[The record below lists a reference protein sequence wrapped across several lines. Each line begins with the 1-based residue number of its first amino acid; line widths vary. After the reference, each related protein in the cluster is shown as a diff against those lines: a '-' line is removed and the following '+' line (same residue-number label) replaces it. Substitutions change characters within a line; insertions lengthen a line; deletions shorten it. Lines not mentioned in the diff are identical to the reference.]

1 MVGRIPAARFS
12 TPFPHAIVGAVLRSQ
27 PYRLLFPLGA
37 LLAWAGVLPWL
48 FFSLRLRQIYEPV
61 NDLLAYRSFLHPLA
75 ELDGFL
81 GCFAAGVLLTAF
93 RPPPAAWQLAV
104 AALAPIVS
112 AVCAALGHWQLGQAA
127 SLLLLAV
134 LLEFTLRRLARP
146 WPASLLWIGFA
157 FLMGAGGAA
166 LAEIAAAHGR
176 SWFGVHEIGR
186 NLVIQGSFTG
196 LAVGA
201 ARIMRRDDRAPS
213 ALHLI
218 AGAVFI
224 ASFWIPKT
232 HLGFAVRAAVTVWLA
247 LPLRPTWEFGP
258 RNLRR
263 SFAHLAL
270 WMLAIGNA
278 WVAVAP
284 QIRRAGLHVI
294 FLGCFT
300 ALLLGALFPR
310 SGEQPA
316 FPLRKLAW
324 AGGLVALSLVGRVM
338 VELDPESF
346 HLWMGLSAASFLA
359 ATVTCVRIPVTPRA
373 QSV

>member
-1 MVGRIPAARFS
+1 
-12 TPFPHAIVGAVLRSQ
+12 VLRRE

-48 FFSLRLRQIYEPV
+48 FFALRLRGIYEPV
-61 NDLLAYRSFLHPLA
+61 NDILAYRSFLHPLA

-81 GCFAAGVLLTAF
+81 GCFAAGVVLTSL
-93 RPPPAAWQLAV
+93 RPPPAAWQVVV
-104 AALAPIVS
+104 AAIAPLIS
-112 AVCAALGHWQLGQAA
+112 ATCAALGHWQVGQLA

-134 LLEFTLRRLARP
+134 VLEFTLQRLSRP
-146 WPASLLWIGFA
+146 WSASLLWIVLG

-166 LAEIAAAHGR
+166 LAELAAAKG
-176 SWFGVHEIGR
+176 SEWFWVHEMGR
-186 NLVIQGSFTG
+186 DLVIQGLFTG
-196 LAVGA
+196 LAIA
-201 ARIMRRDDRAPS
+201 AGRVMRGGDRTHP
-213 ALHLI
+213 ALHLA

-224 ASFWIPKT
+224 ASFWIGRRFGM
-232 HLGFAVRAAVTVWLA
+232 HLGFAIRAAVTVWLA
-247 LPLRPTWEFGP
+247 LPLRPDWEFGP

-270 WMLAIGNA
+270 WMLAVGNA

-284 QIRRAGLHVI
+284 TIRRAGLHVI

-300 ALLLGALFPR
+300 ALLLAALFPR
-310 SGEQPA
+310 PGERPA

-324 AGGLVALSLVGRVM
+324 AGGLVALSMVGRVM
-338 VELDPESF
+338 VELDPTSF

-359 ATVTCVRIPVTPRA
+359 ATIACLRVPVRAA

>member
-1 MVGRIPAARFS
+1 M
-12 TPFPHAIVGAVLRSQ
+12 LRKE

-48 FFSLRLRQIYEPV
+48 FFALRLRGIYEPI
-61 NDLLAYRSFLHPLA
+61 NDVLAYRSFLHPLA

-81 GCFAAGVLLTAF
+81 GCFAAGVVFTTL
-93 RPPPAAWQLAV
+93 RPPPAAWQV
-104 AALAPIVS
+104 AIAAIAPLIS
-112 AVCAALGHWQLGQAA
+112 ATCAALGHWQAGQLA
-127 SLLLLAV
+127 SLILLAV
-134 LLEFTLRRLARP
+134 VLEFTLRRLSRP
-146 WPASLLWIGFA
+146 LPPSLVWIGFG

-166 LAEIAAAHGR
+166 IAELAATRGGGWFWAHEMGR
-176 SWFGVHEIGR
+176 D
-186 NLVIQGSFTG
+186 LVIQGLFTG
-196 LAVGA
+196 LAIAA
-201 ARIMRRDDRAPS
+201 ARVMRGGDRTNL
-213 ALHLI
+213 ALHLV
-218 AGAVFI
+218 AGAIFI
-224 ASFWIPKT
+224 ASFWVDRRYGKM

-247 LPLRPTWEFGP
+247 LPLRPEWEFGP

-270 WMLAIGNA
+270 WFLAVGNA

-300 ALLLGALFPR
+300 ALLLAALFPR
-310 SGEQPA
+310 PGERPA

-324 AGGLVALSLVGRVM
+324 AGGLVALSMVGRVM
-338 VELDPESF
+338 VELDPLSF

-359 ATVTCVRIPVTPRA
+359 ATIACLRVPVRTA

>member
-1 MVGRIPAARFS
+1 VAG
-12 TPFPHAIVGAVLRSQ
+12 VLRRE

-48 FFSLRLRQIYEPV
+48 FFALRIRGAYEPI
-61 NDLLAYRSFLHPLA
+61 NDVLAYRSFLHPLA

-93 RPPPAAWQLAV
+93 RPPPAAWQVAV
-104 AALAPIVS
+104 AALAPLAS
-112 AVCAALGHWQLGQAA
+112 AVCAALGHWQLGQLA

-134 LLEFTLRRLARP
+134 MLEFTLRRLDRP
-146 WPASLLWIGFA
+146 WPVSLWWIGMA

-166 LAEIAAAHGR
+166 LAEMAAARGND
-176 SWFGVHEIGR
+176 WFRMHEIGR

-196 LAVGA
+196 LAVAA
-201 ARIMRRDDRAPS
+201 ARVMRRDEHSPA

-218 AGAVFI
+218 AGVVFI
-224 ASFWIPKT
+224 ASFFLART
-232 HLGFAVRAAVTVWLA
+232 HIGFAIRAAVTVWLA
-247 LPLRPTWEFGP
+247 LPLRPEWELGP

-270 WMLAIGNA
+270 WMLAVGNA
-278 WVAVAP
+278 WVALAP

-310 SGEQPA
+310 SGEKPS

-324 AGGLVALSLVGRVM
+324 AGGLVALSMVGRVM
-338 VELDPESF
+338 VELDPSQF
-346 HLWMGLSAASFLA
+346 HLWMGVSSASFLA
-359 ATVTCVRIPVTPRA
+359 ATLACVRVPVGAP

>member
-1 MVGRIPAARFS
+1 M
-12 TPFPHAIVGAVLRSQ
+12 LRRE

-48 FFSLRLRQIYEPV
+48 FFALRLREVYEPV
-61 NDLLAYRSFLHPLA
+61 NDVLAYRSFLHPLA

-93 RPPPAAWQLAV
+93 RPPPAAWQVAV
-104 AALAPIVS
+104 AAVAPLVS
-112 AVCAALGHWQLGQAA
+112 ATCAALGHWQVGQLA

-134 LLEFTLRRLARP
+134 LLEFTLRRLSRP
-146 WPASLLWIGFA
+146 WPAGLIWIAFG

-176 SWFGVHEIGR
+176 EWFRLHEMGR
-186 NLVIQGSFTG
+186 DLVIQGSFTG
-196 LAVGA
+196 VAVAA
-201 ARIMRRDDRAPS
+201 ARVMRRERTS
-213 ALHLI
+213 HLALHVA

-224 ASFWIPKT
+224 ASFWVGHRYGQ
-232 HLGFAVRAAVTVWLA
+232 HLGFAIRAAVTVWLA
-247 LPLRPTWEFGP
+247 LPLRPDWEFGP

-270 WMLAIGNA
+270 WMLAMGNA
-278 WVAVAP
+278 WVAIAP

-300 ALLLGALFPR
+300 ALMIGALFPR
-310 SGEQPA
+310 PGEQPA

-338 VELDPESF
+338 VELDPTSF
-346 HLWMGLSAASFLA
+346 HLWMGVSAASFLA
-359 ATVTCVRIPVTPRA
+359 ATLACVRIPVGGRA

>member
-1 MVGRIPAARFS
+1 M
-12 TPFPHAIVGAVLRSQ
+12 LRRE

-48 FFSLRLRQIYEPV
+48 FFALRMRQVYEPV
-61 NDLLAYRSFLHPLA
+61 NNVLAYRSFLHPLA

-93 RPPPAAWQLAV
+93 RPAPAGWQVAV
-104 AALAPIVS
+104 AALAPVVS
-112 AVCAALGHWQLGQAA
+112 AVCAALGQWELGQVA

-134 LLEFTLRRLARP
+134 MLEFTLRRMERP
-146 WPASLLWIGFA
+146 WSPNLLWIAFG

-166 LAEIAAAHGR
+166 LAEIAAAHGQD
-176 SWFGVHEIGR
+176 WFRLHEIGR

-196 LAVGA
+196 LAVAA
-201 ARIMRRDDRAPS
+201 ARVMRKDDHTPV

-218 AGAVFI
+218 GGAVFI
-224 ASFWIPKT
+224 ASFFISRT

-247 LPLRPTWEFGP
+247 LPLRPAWEFGP

-263 SFAHLAL
+263 SFAYLAL
-270 WMLAIGNA
+270 WMLAVGNA
-278 WVAVAP
+278 WVAIAP

-300 ALLLGALFPR
+300 ALMLGALFPR

-338 VELDPESF
+338 VELDPTQF
-346 HLWMGLSAASFLA
+346 HLWMGVSAASFLA
-359 ATVTCVRIPVTPRA
+359 ATLACVRVRVTARAGA

>member
-1 MVGRIPAARFS
+1 M
-12 TPFPHAIVGAVLRSQ
+12 LRRE

-48 FFSLRLRQIYEPV
+48 FFALRLRQVYEPV
-61 NDLLAYRSFLHPLA
+61 NGLLAYRSFLHPLA

-81 GCFAAGVLLTAF
+81 GCFAAGVLLTSF
-93 RPPPAAWQLAV
+93 RPPPALWQVGV
-104 AALAPIVS
+104 AALAPVVS
-112 AVCAALGHWQLGQAA
+112 AACAALGHWQLGQVA
-127 SLLLLAV
+127 SLALLAV
-134 LLEFTLRRLARP
+134 LLEFTLRRLTRP
-146 WPASLLWIGFA
+146 WPPSLIWIAFG

-166 LAEIAAAHGR
+166 LAEAAAAHGR
-176 SWFGVHEIGR
+176 DWFWLHEMGR
-186 NLVIQGSFTG
+186 DLVIQGSFTG
-196 LAVGA
+196 LAVAA
-201 ARIMRRDDRAPS
+201 ARVMRREHGSPLW
-213 ALHLI
+213 LHLI
-218 AGAVFI
+218 AGACFI
-224 ASFWIPKT
+224 ASFWVGRRFGE
-232 HLGFAVRAAVTVWLA
+232 HLGFAIRAAVTVWLA
-247 LPLRPTWEFGP
+247 LPLRPEWEFGP

-278 WVAVAP
+278 WVAIAP

-300 ALLLGALFPR
+300 ALMIGALFPR

-316 FPLRKLAW
+316 FSLRKLAW

-338 VELDPESF
+338 VELDPTSF
-346 HLWMGLSAASFLA
+346 HLWMGVSAASFLA
-359 ATVTCVRIPVTPRA
+359 ATIACVRVPVGARA